1 MLTLRTATLEDARY
15 VGARLRAGDA
25 AEVLLLGLDGVEAI
39 ERSMRDSFASE
50 CIVIDGEPA
59 AVLGLSMPDL
69 ASGVGVPWILTTD
82 AVERHPI
89 AFGRATR
96 RILNRALDVAYRLEN
111 FTDARY
117 TRALAWI
124 EWLGF
129 NIEPERDG
137 LRHFWMEKN

>member
-1 MLTLRTATLEDARY
+1 MLTLRKATLDDARY

-25 AEVLLLGLDGVEAI
+25 AEVLLFGLDGVQAI
-39 ERSMRDSFASE
+39 EQSMRDSIASE

-59 AVLGLSMPDL
+59 AVLGLLMPDL
-69 ASGVGVPWILTTD
+69 TSGVGVPWILTTD
-82 AVERHPI
+82 AVEHHKV

-96 RILNRALDVAYRLEN
+96 RILNRALDVTQRLEN
-111 FTDARY
+111 VTDARY

-129 NIEPERDG
+129 NIEREQAGFR
-137 LRHFWMEKN
+137 RFWMEKE